1 MTQRKKFL
9 VWWIGGLLAFAIVL
23 FLHFPLITE
32 AVPGGIG
39 EHQTA
44 PDAATVNAIQ
54 SAWVDAGVIGDA
66 KIAMMGDLIFIAIY
80 GIGSVLGGL
89 YFRAVGTGMMR
100 HIGTF
105 VLICG
110 VVFLLSDYGET
121 IAQFIQ
127 LTRGEGSD
135 SLAHIASTLR
145 PIKMAAWL
153 GTFFG
158 IIAAF
163 IIRRFVRPAS

>member
-9 VWWIGGLLAFAIVL
+9 VWWGGGLLSFAIVL
-23 FLHFPLITE
+23 FLHFPLITD

-39 EHQTA
+39 EHQAA

-54 SAWVDAGVIGDA
+54 SAWAEAGVIGDA
-66 KIAMMGDLIFIAIY
+66 KIAMIGDLIFIGIY
-80 GIGSVLGGL
+80 GIGCVLGGL
-89 YFRAVGTGMMR
+89 YFRAFGTGIVR

-110 VVFLLSDYGET
+110 IVFLLTDYGET

-127 LTRGEGSD
+127 LTNGEGSD
-135 SLAHIASTLR
+135 SLANFASTLR
-145 PIKMAAWL
+145 PIKMAVWI
-153 GTFFG
+153 GTFIG
-158 IIAAF
+158 IIAAL
-163 IIRRFVRPAS
+163 IIERIQSR